1 MAVPAGE
8 RSNYRPGDRG
18 GRRRGDVRNMAGPS
32 NSQRNVS
39 GPGNNHRTILDLET
53 RAQKGDHQAL
63 RLWLRLLSCT
73 VRIEKQIRI
82 GLRREFS
89 TTLPRFDLMAQ
100 LERSGGLRMNELSQR
115 LMVSG
120 GNVTGITDQ
129 LEREGLVVR
138 TPYPGD
144 RRAYTVKLTATGLK
158 RFREMAARHEQWIV
172 ELLGGLSRDEKELMI
187 NELWKL
193 KSHIN
198 AKSLSFKPSRQRR
211 RS

>member
-1 MAVPAGE
+1 MAD
-8 RSNYRPGDRG
+8 SSTT
-18 GRRRGDVRNMAGPS
+18 RRRNPR
-32 NSQRNVS
+32 RE
-39 GPGNNHRTILDLET
+39 NNGRTIVDLET

-82 GLRREFS
+82 GLRQEFG

-100 LERSGGLRMNELSQR
+100 LERSGGGLRMNELSQR

-120 GNVTGITDQ
+120 GNITGITDQ
-129 LEREGLVVR
+129 LERDGLVMR

-144 RRAYTVKLTATGLK
+144 RRAFTVKLTETGLK
-158 RFREMAARHEQWIV
+158 RFREMAARHEQWVV
-172 ELLGGLSRDEKELMI
+172 ELLGGLSRDEKALMI

-193 KSHIN
+193 KSHVN
-198 AKSLSFKPSRQRR
+198 SKSLSVRPRSDRR
-211 RS
+211 RDQSP

>member
-1 MAVPAGE
+1 MTRMATSSTMRNNNS
-8 RSNYRPGDRG
+8 RSRDEG
-18 GRRRGDVRNMAGPS
+18 
-32 NSQRNVS
+32 
-39 GPGNNHRTILDLET
+39 RTILDLET

-73 VRIEKQIRI
+73 VRIENKVRA
-82 GLRREFS
+82 GLRQEFG

-100 LERSGGLRMNELSQR
+100 LERSGGGLRMNELSKR

-129 LEREGLVVR
+129 LEREGLVMR
-138 TPYPGD
+138 SPYPGD
-144 RRAYTVKLTATGLK
+144 RRAFMIKLTETGLK

-172 ELLGGLSRDEKELMI
+172 ELLGGLSREEKELMI

-193 KSHIN
+193 KAHIN
-198 AKSLSFKPSRQRR
+198 AKSLSFRPRSLSR

>member
-1 MAVPAGE
+1 MASSSTM
-8 RSNYRPGDRG
+8 RKHN
-18 GRRRGDVRNMAGPS
+18 
-32 NSQRNVS
+32 S
-39 GPGNNHRTILDLET
+39 GPHRNGGAPLDLET

-73 VRIEKQIRI
+73 VRIENQIRLR
-82 GLRREFS
+82 LRREFN

-100 LERSGGLRMNELSQR
+100 LERNAGGLRMSELSKR

-138 TPYPGD
+138 TQSPGD
-144 RRAYTVKLTATGLK
+144 RRAFTVKLTATGLK
-158 RFREMAARHEQWIV
+158 RFREMAARHEQWII
-172 ELLGGLSRDEKELMI
+172 ELLGGLSREEKEMMI
-187 NELWKL
+187 GELWKL
-193 KSHIN
+193 KTHIN
-198 AKSLSFKPSRQRR
+198 NSASIADAGPQSSSLAR

>member
-1 MAVPAGE
+1 MRKNNNG
-8 RSNYRPGDRG
+8 SGH
-18 GRRRGDVRNMAGPS
+18 RNDL
-32 NSQRNVS
+32 V
-39 GPGNNHRTILDLET
+39 LDLET

-73 VRIEKQIRI
+73 VRIENKIRLR
-82 GLRREFS
+82 LRREFN

-100 LERSGGLRMNELSQR
+100 LERTAGGLRMNELSRQ

-138 TPYPGD
+138 TPCPGD
-144 RRAYTVKLTATGLK
+144 RRAFTVKLTLSGLK

-172 ELLGGLSRDEKELMI
+172 ELLGGLTREEQEMMNS
-187 NELWKL
+187 ELWKL
-193 KSHIN
+193 KTHLNSTTSITRKAH
-198 AKSLSFKPSRQRR
+198 QRSQTR
-211 RS
+211 VVR